1 MTPSSLLGMFIALE
15 SIFARTT
22 IRSVEGMGLGLCSI
36 ASYKFY
42 PLAIACVH
50 VYSTCTFQEC
60 CKNKQ
65 SPCRL
70 HKSDAMVKVGANGRP
85 HQTAHAICEKMTLL
99 LDDLR
104 SWIWTSPRIPQ

>member
-1 MTPSSLLGMFIALE
+1 MTPSSLLDMFITLE
-15 SIFARTT
+15 SIFAGTT
-22 IRSVEGMGLGLCSI
+22 IPSVEGMGFGLCSI

-65 SPCRL
+65 SSCRL
-70 HKSDAMVKVGANGRP
+70 HNSDAMGANGRP
-85 HQTAHAICEKMTLL
+85 HQTAHAHSRYVKK
-99 LDDLR
+99 
-104 SWIWTSPRIPQ
+104 